1 MSGFLTIA
9 YNVSGIAEG
18 GDKEVQKFNRNTTV
32 ERCTNVQSK
41 PFSPAFG
48 NTLFKRHLR

>member
-1 MSGFLTIA
+1 MDDGCYKLSA
-9 YNVSGIAEG
+9 NVSGIAEG

-48 NTLFKRHLR
+48 NTLL